1 MREVSTQSNENRN
14 VAHSVP
20 DRGTYCERQINAKL
34 VVCAVCGKPSYFTDH
49 NQKVHVACS
58 QRP

>member
-1 MREVSTQSNENRN
+1 MTTARREGFTG
-14 VAHSVP
+14 AMAT
-20 DRGTYCERQINAKL
+20 RGTYDQRQINAKL